1 MDGQEGVRV
10 SRLDE
15 RPRGPGPCA
24 KVVAAVFGSLFLI
37 ILLSVPVTTTTS
49 RTRQDQGSNLIVR
62 TSYPQKG
69 TMFLPAYLAA
79 RSRAGEG
86 KIVRARTTEWVVPL
100 AIVLALGVFD
110 YFVFCRLLRGKRPP
124 VQEPESEPEGT
135 DTVAGSLYTLGR

>member
-1 MDGQEGVRV
+1 MIHEIEQRR
-10 SRLDE
+10 S
-15 RPRGPGPCA
+15 GPCA

-49 RTRQDQGSNLIVR
+49 RTRQDQGSNLVVR
-62 TSYPQKG
+62 TSYPRKG
-69 TMFLPAYLAA
+69 TMFLPTYLAA

-110 YFVFCRLLRGKRPP
+110 YFVFCRLLWRKRPQKDP
-124 VQEPESEPEGT
+124 T
-135 DTVAGSLYTLGR
+135 IDW